1 MIHSNYTIRFILH
14 RRKDTPRQHLQMR
27 VTPRGGKP
35 ISFATGISLTD
46 SEWDPL
52 IGRAK
57 GRTPQ
62 AAEANTLIAQWS
74 QAVANIFSHY
84 DSLNIT
90 PTADQLRQA
99 FARATTENNV
109 TPDYTPQPTA
119 SPTLLAAYTQFI
131 NESQHDKSWSQGTIN
146 TLMSFRKLVDEFGHD
161 TQLNLVDAD
170 YLLRFHQ
177 WLVDT
182 RHQQGVTVHGN
193 LTRFK
198 WFLKW
203 ARRKGIYTGNADTEY
218 TPKVKGAKER
228 NRAIIYLTHDELQ
241 QVEQYQFREQHK
253 NVSKD
258 VFLFCCYTGLRSSDI
273 LRLSQADIHG
283 DHITFTTQ
291 KTNDTLTVPLN
302 NRARAI
308 LDRYHNCHPNRRQ
321 RSLGILHPALPTP
334 DRKTQNRSLHEIMK
348 EIGIDAP
355 THHTYYIGSERHD
368 EIVPK
373 YELISTH
380 TARHTFIVTA
390 ISLGISPTI
399 ILSWTGHKN
408 YEAMRPYIA
417 IANETSTQAMARF
430 NNL

>member
-1 MIHSNYTIRFILH
+1 MIHKSYTIRFILH

-46 SEWDPL
+46 HEWDPL
-52 IGRAK
+52 LGIAK

-74 QAVANIFSHY
+74 QVVANIFTHY

-99 FARATTENNV
+99 FARATTENTV
-109 TPDYTPQPTA
+109 TPDYTPQTSS
-119 SPTLLAAYTQFI
+119 SPTLLAAYTQFL
-131 NESQHDKSWSQGTIN
+131 SDRQHEWSAGTLDTMTN
-146 TLMSFRKLVDEFGHD
+146 FRKLLSDFARD
-161 TQLNLVDAD
+161 TRLDMLNGNFLQQ
-170 YLLRFHQ
+170 FHQ

-198 WFLKW
+198 WFIKW
-203 ARRKGIYTGNADTEY
+203 ARRKGIYTGNADNEY

-241 QVEQYQFREQHK
+241 QVEQYQFSEHHK

-273 LRLSQADIHG
+273 IRLSQADIHG

-291 KTNDTLTVPLN
+291 KTNDSLTVPLN

-308 LDRYHNCHPNRRQ
+308 LDRYHNCSPNRRQ

-373 YELISTH
+373 YELITTH

>member
-1 MIHSNYTIRFILH
+1 M
-14 RRKDTPRQHLQMR
+14 
-27 VTPRGGKP
+27 
-35 ISFATGISLTD
+35 
-46 SEWDPL
+46 
-52 IGRAK
+52 
-57 GRTPQ
+57 
-62 AAEANTLIAQWS
+62 
-74 QAVANIFSHY
+74 
-84 DSLNIT
+84 
-90 PTADQLRQA
+90 
-99 FARATTENNV
+99 
-109 TPDYTPQPTA
+109 
-119 SPTLLAAYTQFI
+119 
-131 NESQHDKSWSQGTIN
+131 
-146 TLMSFRKLVDEFGHD
+146 
-161 TQLNLVDAD
+161 
-170 YLLRFHQ
+170 
-177 WLVDT
+177 
-182 RHQQGVTVHGN
+182 
-193 LTRFK
+193 
-198 WFLKW
+198 
-203 ARRKGIYTGNADTEY
+203 
-218 TPKVKGAKER
+218 
-228 NRAIIYLTHDELQ
+228 
-241 QVEQYQFREQHK
+241 EQYHFRERHK

-308 LDRYHNCHPNRRQ
+308 LDRYQNCTPNRRQ
-321 RSLGILHPALPTP
+321 RTLGILHPALPTP
-334 DRKTQNRSLHEIMK
+334 DRKTQNKALHDIMK
-348 EIGIDAP
+348 EIGIATP